1 MNRVRFALI
10 GSVVLAVILLLLLA
24 VASANTELFESQYPM
39 LLWLTVGLAVGLL
52 LLVLEL
58 VRWLVVRYRR
68 GLFGTRLMARYFA
81 LQPILAR
88 HPLRA
93 WLTTGRIDS

>member
-1 MNRVRFALI
+1 MEGFRVQTIDSEKRAVGRLLRFALI

-52 LLVLEL
+52 LLCSSCCAGSSFATGAGCSA
-58 VRWLVVRYRR
+58 R
-68 GLFGTRLMARYFA
+68 G
-81 LQPILAR
+81 
-88 HPLRA
+88 
-93 WLTTGRIDS
+93 